1 MVASIIRRSA
11 SASFDSWALIPPISA
26 RPSTPP
32 VPVGSMPYSE
42 GKSWRAIGSWS
53 AAVGAM
59 ILARAVEDKALSDE
73 ILAQTKKWIT
83 AALNP

>member
-1 MVASIIRRSA
+1 
-11 SASFDSWALIPPISA
+11 
-26 RPSTPP
+26 
-32 VPVGSMPYSE
+32 MPYSE
-42 GKSWRAIGSWS
+42 CKSWRAIGSWS